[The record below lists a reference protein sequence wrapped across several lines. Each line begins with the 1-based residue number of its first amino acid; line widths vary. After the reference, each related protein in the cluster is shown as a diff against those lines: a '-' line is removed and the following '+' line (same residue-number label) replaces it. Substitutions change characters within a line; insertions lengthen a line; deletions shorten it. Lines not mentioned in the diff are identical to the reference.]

1 MNYKTLEVAD
11 AKLQKNDWLNYLK
24 PIIADFKDGEDK
36 MSEEDIKWLVNI
48 IKAKIR
54 FNEGLITELDYLIIL
69 NDLHDY
75 IEEDMFLKNKYDK
88 E

>member
-1 MNYKTLEVAD
+1 MNYKTLEVA
-11 AKLQKNDWLNYLK
+11 AKLQKNRWNDYLK
-24 PIIADFKDGEDK
+24 PIIDDFRDGEDK

-75 IEEDMFLKNKYDK
+75 IEEEMFGN
-88 E
+88 

>member
-1 MNYKTLEVAD
+1 MNYKTLEIA
-11 AKLQKNDWLNYLK
+11 AELQKNDWLNYLK

-36 MSEEDIKWLVNI
+36 MGEEDIKWLVNI

-69 NDLHDY
+69 NDLHD
-75 IEEDMFLKNKYDK
+75 
-88 E
+88 

>member
-1 MNYKTLEVAD
+1 
-11 AKLQKNDWLNYLK
+11 
-24 PIIADFKDGEDK
+24 

-75 IEEDMFLKNKYDK
+75 IEEDMFGN
-88 E
+88 

>member
-1 MNYKTLEVAD
+1 MNYKTLEVV

-24 PIIADFKDGEDK
+24 PIIDDFKDGEDK
-36 MSEEDIKWLVNI
+36 MSEEDINWLVNI

-69 NDLHDY
+69 NDL
-75 IEEDMFLKNKYDK
+75 N
-88 E
+88 

>member
-1 MNYKTLEVAD
+1 MNYKTLEVA
-11 AKLQKNDWLNYLK
+11 AKLQKNRWNDYLK
-24 PIIADFKDGEDK
+24 PIIDDFRDGEDK
-36 MSEEDIKWLVNI
+36 MSEEDIKWLGNI

-75 IEEDMFLKNKYDK
+75 IEEEMFGN
-88 E
+88 

>member
-1 MNYKTLEVAD
+1 MNYKTLKVAD

-24 PIIADFKDGEDK
+24 PIIADFKDGKDK
-36 MSEEDIKWLVNI
+36 MSEEDIKWLANI

-75 IEEDMFLKNKYDK
+75 IEEDMFGN
-88 E
+88 

>member
-1 MNYKTLEVAD
+1 MNYKTLKVAD

-36 MSEEDIKWLVNI
+36 MSEEDINWLANI

-75 IEEDMFLKNKYDK
+75 IEEDMFGN
-88 E
+88 

>member
-75 IEEDMFLKNKYDK
+75 IEEDMFGN
-88 E
+88 

>member
-1 MNYKTLEVAD
+1 MNYKTLKVAD

-36 MSEEDIKWLVNI
+36 MSEEDINWLANI

-75 IEEDMFLKNKYDK
+75 IEEDIFGN
-88 E
+88 